1 MKTRLA
7 LFVSA
12 LLLLPFAGLLLSGGQ
27 WDELAVSGTASAS
40 LTPTVL
46 TLLAVLCLALLTNF
60 WVTSRSGNN
69 PFKLQRDYFIAISAA
84 SAGLGWLLAYL
95 NYYSM
100 SWLAEGALDA
110 SGVVMQSLLF
120 ALLAPA
126 VLSTRALLGS
136 FGGLL
141 KRLSYTLSLPAPA
154 NDTTAFILAP
164 LALLGLIGGAAWPAQ
179 LFWLLWTAPLLLLI
193 ALQLLWHESSIFS
206 GVARGDWGRI
216 VCAALSGLVVGNLAV
231 TVFQIAGGTLIMQLP
246 NAAFTQLGYV
256 LFGLLCLQLGDVIAE
271 LWRGKTR
278 AQVFKKKPFPI
289 PVVVKK

>member
-7 LFVSA
+7 LFISA
-12 LLLLPFAGLLLSGGQ
+12 LLLLPLAGLLLSGGQ
-27 WDELAVSGTASAS
+27 WDELAVSGTAPAS
-40 LTPTVL
+40 LTPAVL
-46 TLLAVLCLALLTNF
+46 TLLAVLCLTLLTNF

-69 PFKLQRDYFIAISAA
+69 PFKLQRDYFLAISAA
-84 SAGLGWLLAYL
+84 SAVLGWLLVYL
-95 NYYSM
+95 NHYAT

-126 VLSTRALLGS
+126 VLSSRALLGS

-141 KRLSYTLSLPAPA
+141 QRLSHTLSLPAPA
-154 NDTTAFILAP
+154 NDTAVFILAP
-164 LALLGLIGGAAWPAQ
+164 LALLGLVGGAAWPTQ
-179 LFWLLWTAPLLLLI
+179 LFWLLWTAPLLLQV

-216 VCAALSGLVVGNLAV
+216 VCAALSGLAVGNLAV
-231 TVFQIAGGTLIMQLP
+231 FVFESAGGKLIVQLP

-278 AQVFKKKPFPI
+278 TQVFKKKPFPI
-289 PVVVKK
+289 PVIVKK